1 MIVKKAYGKPKI
13 SNVLQSFLFLF
24 SRVIDDKKYQ
34 RNQLMFNVCF
44 VCYPWSRTVQ
54 FEAPLKKLSEFLLNL
69 ELQLEFLSN
78 EENTPRLVSLL
89 DNVFNQVWP
98 PKLFPLDFL
107 VKENCLPCGQSIDL
121 LSRKTPFND
130 FASCET
136 AAGNFFYFVV

>member
-1 MIVKKAYGKPKI
+1 MFAI
-13 SNVLQSFLFLF
+13 FLFLF

-107 VKENCLPCGQSIDL
+107 VKKKL
-121 LSRKTPFND
+121 
-130 FASCET
+130 FALR
-136 AAGNFFYFVV
+136 AKH